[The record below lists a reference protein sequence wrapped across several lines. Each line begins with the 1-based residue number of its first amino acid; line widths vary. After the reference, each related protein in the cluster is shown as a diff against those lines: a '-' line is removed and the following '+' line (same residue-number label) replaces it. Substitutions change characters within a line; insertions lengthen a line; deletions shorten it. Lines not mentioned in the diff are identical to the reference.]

1 MNFIADTRVSGA
13 VAGATTTLGA
23 TKSWGWLE
31 FIPDDVGKLATLV
44 GVILTI
50 VLIVVQLV
58 KLYYDTQKL
67 KLDIAEQK
75 ARTKREYSTGNYVPV
90 INVNE
95 DGSKDLQVSEPE

>member
-44 GVILTI
+44 GVVLTV
-50 VLIVVQLV
+50 VLIIVQMN
-58 KLYYDTQKL
+58 KLYWETQKN

-75 ARTKREYSTGNYVPV
+75 ARIKREYDTGNYVPTV
-90 INVNE
+90 EVNE
-95 DGSKDLQVSEPE
+95 DDASADPPTS